1 MKMILGKKSQDV
13 LVKVNDRKLY
23 GQSWLERKFYRHSL
37 KRSHLAWRAQ
47 ELRDY
52 GMTLHGTRNNNA
64 FVWL

>member
-1 MKMILGKKSQDV
+1 MVLDKRNDDL

-23 GQSWLERKFYRHSL
+23 NQSWLERKLYRYNL
-37 KRSHLAWRAQ
+37 KKSHRIWRKK

-52 GMTLHGTRNNNA
+52 GMTLHGTRLDQE